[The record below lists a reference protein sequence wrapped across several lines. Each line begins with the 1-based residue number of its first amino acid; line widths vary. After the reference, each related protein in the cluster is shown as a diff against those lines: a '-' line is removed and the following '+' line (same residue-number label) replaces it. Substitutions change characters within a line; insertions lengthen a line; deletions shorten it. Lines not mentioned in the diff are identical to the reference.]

1 MKNQMDHSFIALN
14 KKYPGDVIRADSS
27 ADGTFVDL
35 SNKYDIFFL
44 MNPYSAM
51 THRFYTFA
59 YLARKGQ
66 LIVYT
71 HYAVGEG
78 TANSKHFDQLKEMQ
92 YLWRF
97 YLERPSEY
105 IRFKKSQPILS
116 LFHRLSV
123 VGAVKTDL
131 LGCQKVQTRNRNR
144 IILAPHHSVPKNNT
158 PLSIGNFNRYASFF
172 LNLPERYPNIDWVF
186 RPHPLLF
193 WTMINLGYW
202 TTSDAENYMKKMM
215 SYSNVEYQ
223 TSSEYHEAFV
233 NSDALIQD
241 SGSFIAEYHLTG
253 HPQCY
258 LLRDDKI
265 LETQFNTFGRKML
278 KHTYKAYSENQITH
292 FIDTVVV
299 KGQDNMISS
308 RMDFVEKELKVN
320 FLHASEAIIKDIK
333 NELLNSHEA

>member
-1 MKNQMDHSFIALN
+1 
-14 KKYPGDVIRADSS
+14 
-27 ADGTFVDL
+27 
-35 SNKYDIFFL
+35 
-44 MNPYSAM
+44 
-51 THRFYTFA
+51 
-59 YLARKGQ
+59 
-66 LIVYT
+66 
-71 HYAVGEG
+71 
-78 TANSKHFDQLKEMQ
+78 
-92 YLWRF
+92 
-97 YLERPSEY
+97 
-105 IRFKKSQPILS
+105 
-116 LFHRLSV
+116 
-123 VGAVKTDL
+123 
-131 LGCQKVQTRNRNR
+131 
-144 IILAPHHSVPKNNT
+144 
-158 PLSIGNFNRYASFF
+158 
-172 LNLPERYPNIDWVF
+172 
-186 RPHPLLF
+186 
-193 WTMINLGYW
+193 MINLGYW